1 MRKPAKPTTR
11 RRFPGKGRYIPK
23 KKVCHFCVNKVQTID
38 YKDVALLRRFISD
51 RGRMEPRRK
60 TGVCPRHQRV
70 LSVALKRARHV
81 ALLPYTAEHIRQS
94 GGPGPREFIP
104 KGLPKMVSA
113 REASPEELRVK
124 ELPKE
129 VGAEEASPEEL
140 RVKEPPKEV
149 GAEEPSPEELRVK
162 EPPKEVGAEE
172 PSPEELSLKEPSK
185 EVGAEEASPKKP
197 SKEVGAEEA
206 SPKKPP
212 KEVSAEEASP
222 KKPPK

>member
-11 RRFPGKGRYIPK
+11 GRFSGKRKYIPK

-94 GGPGPREFIP
+94 GGPGPREYIP
-104 KGLPKMVSA
+104 KGLPKVVSVK
-113 REASPEELRVK
+113 EASPEELSVK
-124 ELPKE
+124 EPPKE
-129 VGAEEASPEEL
+129 ASAEEASPEEL
-140 RVKEPPKEV
+140 SIKEPPKEV
-149 GAEEPSPEELRVK
+149 GAEETSPEELSIK
-162 EPPKEVGAEE
+162 EPPKEVSA
-172 PSPEELSLKEPSK
+172 K
-185 EVGAEEASPKKP
+185 EASP
-197 SKEVGAEEA
+197 
-206 SPKKPP
+206 
-212 KEVSAEEASP
+212 
-222 KKPPK
+222 

>member
-11 RRFPGKGRYIPK
+11 RRFPGKGKYIPK

-94 GGPGPREFIP
+94 GGPGPREYIP
-104 KGLPKMVSA
+104 KGLPKVVSA
-113 REASPEELRVK
+113 KEASPEELSLK
-124 ELPKE
+124 EPAKE

-140 RVKEPPKEV
+140 
-149 GAEEPSPEELRVK
+149 
-162 EPPKEVGAEE
+162 
-172 PSPEELSLKEPSK
+172 SLKEPAK
-185 EVGAEEASPKKP
+185 EVSAK
-197 SKEVGAEEA
+197 EA

-212 KEVSAEEASP
+212 KEVSAKEASPKKPAKEVSAKEASP
-222 KKPPK
+222 KKPPKEVGAEKASPEELSPNGKSD

>member
-11 RRFPGKGRYIPK
+11 RRFPGKGKYIPK

-94 GGPGPREFIP
+94 GGPGPREYIP
-104 KGLPKMVSA
+104 KGLPKVVS
-113 REASPEELRVK
+113 
-124 ELPKE
+124 
-129 VGAEEASPEEL
+129 AEEA
-140 RVKEPPKEV
+140 
-149 GAEEPSPEELRVK
+149 
-162 EPPKEVGAEE
+162 
-172 PSPEELSLKEPSK
+172 SPEELSLKEP
-185 EVGAEEASPKKP
+185 P
-197 SKEVGAEEA
+197 KEVGAEEA

-212 KEVSAEEASP
+212 KEVSAKEASP
-222 KKPPK
+222 KKPAKEVSAKEASPKKPAKEVSAEKTIPEELSPNGKSD